1 MNGLLP
7 AVDDAG
13 MGSTGPRVLTP
24 TATTVAP
31 RLRGG
36 FEVWSLPAYCSWRR
50 SAASTAERPDGAGD
64 DEQGGEERGGGL

>member
-7 AVDDAG
+7 DAEG
-13 MGSTGPRVLTP
+13 HRRGPM
-24 TATTVAP
+24 
-31 RLRGG
+31 LRGD

-64 DEQGGEERGGGL
+64 DEQGGEERSRGL